1 MKFFFSRT
9 FYFSFFILFL
19 NSFFSAHAQN
29 KLSLDEA
36 VSRALKNNLGILIS
50 TNDAQQSKNN
60 VTKGNAGFLP
70 NINLVAGETPN
81 TSYSNQSYS
90 TGLKVDKPTF
100 SNNMNAGVQV
110 SWILYNGKRMN
121 LEYDRLKELQT
132 LGELGIKSRAEQLIY
147 DVMRAYFNVVRQQEL
162 YNGLRD
168 QLDLYE
174 ERLRIAQTRLDV
186 GKGNQLDVLTAQ
198 SDLSVQKTQL
208 LRQEQLIY
216 TGQLTLN
223 QLMTEPAENKYI
235 ITDTLAVQTGYDVVR
250 LKNDA
255 LNNNVLTDIY
265 KHQTGVSILVAKEIE
280 ALKKPLITFSP
291 AFILGRTDNTA
302 GQLLFNQNA
311 GLNAGITFS
320 MPIYDGKNIQRQV
333 NNAKIE
339 IESNKLREQQLVF
352 DLTTN
357 VNLAYQ
363 YYVNAVAVIKAEEE
377 NLVIAKQSIA
387 IAMERFRLS
396 RSTILELKQIQQV
409 YESGVNRVISA
420 RFDAKMA
427 EIDLMRLSGM
437 LKK

>member
-9 FYFSFFILFL
+9 FYFLFFILFL

-36 VSRALKNNLGILIS
+36 MSRALKNNLGILIS

-121 LEYDRLKELQT
+121 LEYDRLKELQK

-208 LRQEQLIY
+208 LRQEQLIQ
-216 TGQLTLN
+216 TGKLTLN
-223 QLMTEPAENKYI
+223 QLMTEPVENKYV
-235 ITDTLAVQTGYDVVR
+235 ITDTLAVQTGYDAVR

-302 GQLLFNQNA
+302 GQLLFSQNA

-427 EIDLMRLSGM
+427 EIDLIRLSGM